1 MLEIIVAFAVGI
13 IVLALLA
20 KLVTMPL
27 HLVWKL
33 VTNSIIGAVML
44 WGVNLF
50 GAGVDITIFK
60 ALVAGVFGVP
70 GVIGVLLFQY
80 VG

>member
-1 MLEIIVAFAVGI
+1 
-13 IVLALLA
+13 
-20 KLVTMPL
+20 
-27 HLVWKL
+27 
-33 VTNSIIGAVML
+33 ML
-44 WGVNLF
+44 WVVNLF